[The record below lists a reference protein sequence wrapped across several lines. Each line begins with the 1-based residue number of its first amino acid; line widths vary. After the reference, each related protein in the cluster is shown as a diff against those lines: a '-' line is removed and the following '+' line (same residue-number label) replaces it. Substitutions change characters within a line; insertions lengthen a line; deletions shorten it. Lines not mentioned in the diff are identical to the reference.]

1 MVIDEDPEGIN
12 AIVGEFRKLYPQKY
26 FWGCRDLIMV
36 ANVLYFTE
44 YEWEGPEANKVD

>member
-26 FWGCRDLIMV
+26 FEV
-36 ANVLYFTE
+36 AGT
-44 YEWEGPEANKVD
+44 